1 VTWYAFDERMWYVGE
16 VADGSPGATPIAPPI
31 VSTTET
37 PGEPRAM
44 WARYRWVVNPYQ
56 APASPPP
63 PPPPPPAWDDPG
75 LDSRYHWIDVGPFF
89 DRFGAAALAVA
100 SSESALARGMI
111 ALVTPR
117 QYVDLKR
124 ADVAAMVG
132 MLVTAALIDTQLA
145 STILDPV
152 TTEYERHVKGLPQPT

>member
-1 VTWYAFDERMWYVGE
+1 MTWYAYNEQLWYVGE
-16 VADGSPGATPIAPPI
+16 VPPGSDNATPLQPP
-31 VSTTET
+31 TTSLTEV
-37 PGEPRAM
+37 PGELRAR
-44 WARYRWVVNPYQ
+44 WSRYRWVAAPY
-56 APASPPP
+56 PA
-63 PPPPPPAWDDPG
+63 PPPAPPAPPSWADPD
-75 LDSRYHWIDVGPFF
+75 LDPRYHWIDVGPFF